1 MLLSILALLTLPYL
15 DLSNIRGNTFKPL
28 MKISFWIFI
37 ANFFVL
43 MKLGSLHVEEP
54 FITMGQISTA
64 IYFSWFFLAV
74 PIISCIEKN
83 TFTFKNNPYKG

>member
-1 MLLSILALLTLPYL
+1 
-15 DLSNIRGNTFKPL
+15 

-54 FITMGQISTA
+54 FITMAQISTA

-74 PIISCIEKN
+74 PIISCTEKN
-83 TFTFKNNPYKG
+83 ILTLK